1 MSDKHKKSGVLHSP
15 AFRIASLAILTA
27 LTAVFTYI
35 VRIPIARTGGYLNLG
50 DVIIYFTAFTFGPV
64 SALVAGGL
72 GTAITDLISGYSQW
86 APISLLA
93 HGLQGLAA
101 GLIASISRNENTYTF
116 NPFWIIAALAGTV
129 VMAGGYLAAQILM
142 LGVGAAL
149 FELPWNLLQNLI
161 GVAGAIPLTIAVRRA
176 YPPVTGLR
184 W

>member
-1 MSDKHKKSGVLHSP
+1 MDDQEGKSRIVASP

-27 LTAVFTYI
+27 LTAVFTYM

-64 SALVAGGL
+64 SALIAGGL

-93 HGLQGLAA
+93 HGLQGLVA
-101 GLIASISRNENTYTF
+101 GLIASISRRGKPSTF
-116 NPFWIIAALAGTV
+116 NPFWLIAAVAGTV
-129 VMAGGYLAAQILM
+129 VMAGGYLVAQILM
-142 LGVGAAL
+142 LGPGAAL

-161 GVAGAIPLTIAVRRA
+161 GVAGAIPLTIAVRQA
-176 YPPVTGLR
+176 YPPVTKLR

>member
-1 MSDKHKKSGVLHSP
+1 MKDEDSRDRIVQSP

-27 LTAVFTYI
+27 LTAVFTYM
-35 VRIPIARTGGYLNLG
+35 VRVPIARTGGYLNLG

-64 SALVAGGL
+64 SALIAGGL

-93 HGLQGLAA
+93 HGLQGLVA
-101 GLIASISRNENTYTF
+101 GLIASIPWRGKVTTF
-116 NPFWIIAALAGTV
+116 NPFWLAAAVAGTI
-129 VMAGGYLAAQILM
+129 VMAGGYLVAQILM
-142 LGVGAAL
+142 LGIGAAL

-161 GVAGAIPLTIAVRRA
+161 GVVGAIPLTIAVRQA
-176 YPPVTGLR
+176 YPPVTKLR

>member
-1 MSDKHKKSGVLHSP
+1 MSDNQRKAGIAGSP

-27 LTAVFTYI
+27 LTAVFTYM

-50 DVIIYFTAFTFGPV
+50 DVIIYFTSFTFGPV

-93 HGLQGLAA
+93 HGLQGLVA
-101 GLIASISRNENTYTF
+101 GLIASVARPGKPATF
-116 NPFWIIAALAGTV
+116 NPFWLIAAVAGTI
-129 VMAGGYLAAQILM
+129 VMAGGYLIAQILM

-161 GVAGAIPLTIAVRRA
+161 GLAGAIPLTIAVRQA
-176 YPPVTGLR
+176 YPPVTRLR

>member
-1 MSDKHKKSGVLHSP
+1 MSDKHKRKGILGSP

-27 LTAVFTYI
+27 LAAVFTYM

-93 HGLQGLAA
+93 HGLQGLVA
-101 GLIASISRNENTYTF
+101 GLIASIRWRGKAVTF
-116 NPFWIIAALAGTV
+116 NPFWVIAAVPATA
-129 VMAGGYLAAQILM
+129 VMAGGYLVAQILM
-142 LGVGAAL
+142 LGPGAAL

-161 GVAGAIPLTIAVRRA
+161 GLAGAIPLTIAVRKA
-176 YPPVTGLR
+176 YPPVAELR

>member
-1 MSDKHKKSGVLHSP
+1 MNDERDRSRIVASP

-27 LTAVFTYI
+27 LTAVFTYM

-50 DVIIYFTAFTFGPV
+50 DVIVYFTAFTFGPV
-64 SALVAGGL
+64 SALIAGGV

-101 GLIASISRNENTYTF
+101 GLIASISWRGSKATF
-116 NPFWIIAALAGTV
+116 NLFWLIAAVVGTI
-129 VMAGGYLAAQILM
+129 VMAGGYLIAQILM
-142 LGVGAAL
+142 LGLGAAL

-161 GVAGAIPLTIAVRRA
+161 GVVGAVPLTIAVRKA
-176 YPPVTGLR
+176 YPPVANLR

>member
-1 MSDKHKKSGVLHSP
+1 MEKERKSSGVTGSA
-15 AFRIASLAILTA
+15 AFRIASLAIFTA
-27 LTAVFTYI
+27 LTAVFTYM
-35 VRIPIARTGGYLNLG
+35 VRVPIARTGGYLNLG

-64 SALVAGGL
+64 SALIAGGL

-101 GLIASISRNENTYTF
+101 GLIASIRWKGREATF
-116 NPFWIIAALAGTV
+116 NPFWLVAAAVGTV

-142 LGVGAAL
+142 LGLGAAL
-149 FELPWNLLQNLI
+149 FELPWNLLQNLVGVI
-161 GVAGAIPLTIAVRRA
+161 GAVALTIAVRRA

>member
-1 MSDKHKKSGVLHSP
+1 MHEKDRESGIVGSP
-15 AFRIASLAILTA
+15 AFRIASLAVLTA

-50 DVIIYFTAFTFGPV
+50 DVIIYFTSFTFGPV
-64 SALVAGGL
+64 SALVAGGV

-93 HGLQGLAA
+93 HGLQGLVA
-101 GLIASISRNENTYTF
+101 GLIASIAWRDRTSVF
-116 NPFWIIAALAGTV
+116 NPLWVIAAVAGTV
-129 VMAGGYLAAQILM
+129 VMAGGYLLAQILM
-142 LGVGAAL
+142 LGMGAAL

-176 YPPVTGLR
+176 YPPVTKLR

>member
-1 MSDKHKKSGVLHSP
+1 MDEQNRKKKILGSP

-27 LTAVFTYI
+27 LTAVFTFMI
-35 VRIPIARTGGYLNLG
+35 RIPIARTGGYLNLG

-93 HGLQGLAA
+93 HGLQGLVA
-101 GLIASISRNENTYTF
+101 GLIASIAWRGKSSTF
-116 NPFWIIAALAGTV
+116 NPFWVIAAIAGTI
-129 VMAGGYLAAQILM
+129 VMAGGYLIAQILM
-142 LGVGAAL
+142 LGTGAAL

-161 GVAGAIPLTIAVRRA
+161 GLAGAIPLTIAVRKA
-176 YPPVTGLR
+176 YPPVTELR

>member
-1 MSDKHKKSGVLHSP
+1 MNDKHKKSGFPGSP

-27 LTAVFTYI
+27 LTAVFTYM

-93 HGLQGLAA
+93 HGLQGLVA
-101 GLIASISRNENTYTF
+101 GLVVSISRREKISTF
-116 NPFWIIAALAGTV
+116 NPFWVIAVIAGTI
-129 VMAGGYLAAQILM
+129 VMAGGYFAAQILM

-161 GVAGAIPLTIAVRRA
+161 GVAGAIPLTIAVRKA
-176 YPPVTGLR
+176 YPPVAGMR

>member
-1 MSDKHKKSGVLHSP
+1 MSDKHRKSGIMGSP

-27 LTAVFTYI
+27 LAAVFTYI

-101 GLIASISRNENTYTF
+101 GLIASIPWRERTSTF
-116 NPFWIIAALAGTV
+116 NPFWVVAAVAGTV
-129 VMAGGYLAAQILM
+129 IMAGGYLVAQILM
-142 LGVGAAL
+142 LGAGAAL

-161 GVAGAIPLTIAVRRA
+161 GVVGAIPLTIAVRKA
-176 YPPVTGLR
+176 YPPVTELR